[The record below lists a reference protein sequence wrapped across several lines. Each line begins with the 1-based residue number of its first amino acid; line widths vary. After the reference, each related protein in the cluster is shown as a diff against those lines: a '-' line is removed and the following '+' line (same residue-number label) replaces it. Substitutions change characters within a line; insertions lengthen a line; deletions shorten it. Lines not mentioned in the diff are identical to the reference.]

1 MYCEY
6 CGAKQPEKN
15 KFCTNC
21 GGKMPVPVAAAAEEI
36 PCETEPEAEVIPHA
50 QEVPAAEPK
59 QLPVEET
66 PADII
71 PEQPEAVA
79 PIPVVIS
86 APEPEKPAAP
96 KSQIPGE
103 APADHNPLYRKD
115 TLMKWFHYLIKF
127 GLIADGVIHILVGF
141 VYGNGG
147 RFTDP
152 LVTEFM
158 YANHPGLK
166 IVDVVFCALMM
177 ALGVLMIVTR
187 FQLAKFKK
195 SGPTL
200 LLISNL
206 LDLILPGLSLL
217 GLAMFV
223 TPTEQEISTFVT
235 TACFYAAAFF
245 IHLSYFKKRKH
256 LFVN

>member
-1 MYCEY
+1 MFCEY
-6 CGAKQPEKN
+6 CGAQQPEKN

-21 GGKMPVPVAAAAEEI
+21 GAKLTVPVKEPVVVPAAEEVPAPAMETI
-36 PCETEPEAEVIPHA
+36 PETVPA
-50 QEVPAAEPK
+50 EVPAAATQCIPAA
-59 QLPVEET
+59 EEA
-66 PADII
+66 PAEAI
-71 PEQPEAVA
+71 PA
-79 PIPVVIS
+79 PVV
-86 APEPEKPAAP
+86 PAAP
-96 KSQIPGE
+96 EQSAAPKTQIPGE

-127 GLIADGVIHILVGF
+127 GLIADGLIHILVGF

-200 LLISNL
+200 LLITNL